1 MKILFY
7 TFFPFAVCVPLLPS
21 CQHETASKSL
31 LEKIPATPAIDTLQ
45 SNIRRGEKLQLGTI
59 YTDDLEYVSFSD
71 DYDDFY
77 MLFKK
82 GKDSVAM
89 IYNESQPALVRGDRL
104 RVQWKMDSLRPA
116 GDPEFLDFRPVVVT
130 AKVVQPLQLKN
141 HNTKVL
147 WRNKESVY
155 HDLELNQDYLKNITD
170 PEKAALGYVAT
181 FIGNDCDWGGDSTEN
196 LKCKIISALG
206 LGYQCSAAH
215 LGFLRHWFREDK
227 NIVQELEN
235 CPKTPVTA
243 TVQETFDE
251 IYMKVD
257 GKRITVSFKANGVNL
272 RAEQSWSWS
281 EEQVFDFKE
290 GRLAVVSK
298 KKSDVKKEM
307 FK

>member
-1 MKILFY
+1 MKIFFY
-7 TFFPFAVCVPLLPS
+7 TFLAFAVCVPLLPS
-21 CQHETASKSL
+21 CQYETASKSL
-31 LEKIPATPAIDTLQ
+31 LAKIPATPAIDTLQ
-45 SNIRRGEKLQLGTI
+45 SNIRPGEKLQLGTI
-59 YTDDLEYVSFSD
+59 YTDDLEYISFSD
-71 DYDDFY
+71 DYDDSY

-82 GKDSVAM
+82 GKDSVSL
-89 IYNESQPALVRGDRL
+89 IYNEEQPAFVRGDRL
-104 RVQWKMDSLRPA
+104 RVRWKMDSLRPA
-116 GDPEFLDFRPVVVT
+116 GDPEFLDFVPFVVS

-147 WRNKESVY
+147 WRNKESAY
-155 HDLELNQDYLKNITD
+155 DDLELNQDYLKNITD

-181 FIGNDCDWGGDSTEN
+181 FIGNDCDWDGDSTEN
-196 LKCKIISALG
+196 LKCKIISAVG
-206 LGYQCSAAH
+206 LGSQCSTKH
-215 LGFLRHWFREDK
+215 LEFLRHWFRKDK

-243 TVQETFDE
+243 TVQETFNE